1 MPITYLE
8 AIRAAQHKLL
18 ADDPRVFIYG
28 QDIADFGGAFKATK
42 RLAEEFPGRVLDSP
56 IAEDA
61 QVGLAIGAALEGM
74 RPIVEMQFADFS
86 TCGYTQIV
94 QHAATMYWRT
104 NTPCPIVLRL
114 PTGGTPGAG
123 PFHSQSLEAIYAH
136 YPGLVVMT
144 PATVEDAYSML
155 IEAVNI
161 DDPVLFFEHKF
172 LYHTL
177 KAFPD
182 ADLPE
187 GEADGGGYHG
197 QPRNREREKAR
208 KVVKDKERDEAIR
221 GILAES
227 LATAQ
232 PTGKARVARP
242 GRDATIVAYSAMVHE
257 ALECAGKL
265 ATEGWDV
272 EVIDLRSVKPLD
284 TDTVLASVSRTGR
297 LLAVG
302 EAFPWGG
309 VTAEVIARVATEGFG
324 LLDAPPM
331 RLNAKDTPIPYHPN
345 LWGTHRPRAE
355 AIAVAMR
362 ELLRA

>member
-1 MPITYLE
+1 MPINYLE

-18 ADDPRVFIYG
+18 SEDPRVFIYG
-28 QDIADFGGAFKATK
+28 QDVGSFGGAFKATK
-42 RLAEEFPGRVLDSP
+42 GLAQEFPGRVLDSP

-104 NTPCPIVLRL
+104 NVPCPIVVRL
-114 PTGGTPGAG
+114 PSGGSPGTG
-123 PFHSQSLEAIYAH
+123 PFHSQSMEAIYAH

-144 PATVEDAYSML
+144 PATVEDAYTML
-155 IEAVNI
+155 LDAVAI
-161 DDPVLFFEHKF
+161 DDPVIFCEHKF
-172 LYHTL
+172 LYYRVQAEAL
-177 KAFPD
+177 PVKAG
-182 ADLPE
+182 LP
-187 GEADGGGYHG
+187 
-197 QPRNREREKAR
+197 
-208 KVVKDKERDEAIR
+208 I
-221 GILAES
+221 
-227 LATAQ
+227 
-232 PTGKARVARP
+232 GKARVART

-257 ALECAGKL
+257 ALECAKSL
-265 ATEGWDV
+265 ASEGWEI

-297 LLAVG
+297 LLVVG

-309 VTAEVIARVATEGFG
+309 VTSEVIARVATEGFG

-331 RLNAKDTPIPYHPN
+331 RLNAKDTPVPYHPN
-345 LWGTHRPRAE
+345 LWGTHRPTAD
-355 AIAVAMR
+355 AITASVR